1 MESLRLGFTA
11 HCRISNSADLLPKRA
26 ITTKYFSLI
35 SNNSKIKTE
44 AMGRHSTAIVAA
56 VPTPPISP
64 SRKRK
69 RDQSP
74 ATEIEVDVSAP
85 EPPSK
90 KALRKAKKGKAIPA
104 AANADNTKTKTAAI
118 STESASDEDIE
129 PAIAAPTRS
138 DYGIWI
144 GNLPWTATKLELRN
158 FLTKDTGISDDMI
171 TRLHMPPPSKSA
183 MAASRQRLKP
193 QNQGFAFVDFS
204 TEAAL
209 SEALV
214 LSEKLFTG
222 RRVLIKDS
230 KNFEGRPEKS
240 KDKGTATSAGNTGNP
255 PSKRIFVGNLGF
267 DTTREMLQEHFQRC
281 GEVLDAFV
289 ATFED
294 TGKCKGYAWVEFAE
308 LEAGEAAVR
317 GWIKFEEKENVEDED
332 DEIAEALADQEK
344 PKKKSRPR
352 KWWVNRL
359 GGRPLRME
367 FAEGKDVRYKKRYG
381 KEGTAGKG
389 DVETGDV
396 GTDADPISIAHPV
409 NAHVNKK
416 AEKAQRRIDARKI
429 KPGAALAA
437 APRAMGNIV
446 ESAGKKTTFT

>member
-1 MESLRLGFTA
+1 
-11 HCRISNSADLLPKRA
+11 
-26 ITTKYFSLI
+26 
-35 SNNSKIKTE
+35 
-44 AMGRHSTAIVAA
+44 MGRHSTAIVAA
-56 VPTPPISP
+56 VPKPPISS

-69 RDQSP
+69 RDQNP
-74 ATEIEVDVSAP
+74 ATEIEIDVSAP

-90 KALRKAKKGKAIPA
+90 KALRRAKKGKAIPA
-104 AANADNTKTKTAAI
+104 AANADRKRTNTAAM
-118 STESASDEDIE
+118 STDSASDEDIG
-129 PAIAAPTRS
+129 PAIAAPIRS

-158 FLTKDTGISDDMI
+158 FLTKDTDISDDMI

-183 MAASRQRLKP
+183 IAASRQRLKP
-193 QNQGFAFVDFS
+193 QNQGFAYVDFS

-214 LSEKLFTG
+214 LSEKLLIG

-240 KDKGTATSAGNTGNP
+240 KDEGTATSAGNTGNP

-294 TGKCKGYAWVEFAE
+294 TGKCKGYGWVEFAE

-317 GWIKFEEKENVEDED
+317 GWINSEEKENIKDED

-344 PKKKSRPR
+344 LKKKSRPR

-381 KEGTAGKG
+381 KEGTARKE

-396 GTDADPISIAHPV
+396 GTDANPISIAQPL
-409 NAHVNKK
+409 NRHVNKK
-416 AEKAQRRIDARKI
+416 AEKAQSRIDARKI

-446 ESAGKKTTFT
+446 ESKGKKTTFT